1 MPSLSWICL
10 EYFDDV
16 VPGCRS
22 LVRIETCALEDVG
35 IPDERHRLI
44 VGWNAVGH
52 AVPGHGLH
60 GAGPEI
66 LGRISHIL
74 GLERLQI
81 ALCGE
86 LGATQDLQADRHR
99 RCIAKERRAELVQKI
114 VIGEGLFLE
123 LDVRIGLAEGLEE
136 ILVVL
141 AQEIGVALEHALIP
155 ESQSP
160 LVVERGDLAAIGR
173 RIKILCACNGA
184 HIFRRPLAQVDRR
197 RTQRRRRHQRCH

>member
-1 MPSLSWICL
+1 MDLL
-10 EYFDDV
+10 GVLDDI
-16 VPGCRS
+16 VPGCRR
-22 LVRIETCALEDVG
+22 LVRIEPGTLEDVG
-35 IPDERHRLI
+35 VPDERHRLV
-44 VGWNAVGH
+44 VGRNAVGH
-52 AVPGHGLH
+52 PVPGHGLH

-66 LGRISHIL
+66 LGRIPDIL

-81 ALCGE
+81 ALRGE
-86 LGATQDLQADRHR
+86 LGTTQDLQADRHR
-99 RCIAKERRAELVQKI
+99 RGIAQERRAELVEKV

-141 AQEIGVALEHALIP
+141 AQEVGVALEHALIP

-173 RIKILCACNGA
+173 HVKILCARNGS

-197 RTQRRRRHQRCH
+197 LSQRRCGHQRCH